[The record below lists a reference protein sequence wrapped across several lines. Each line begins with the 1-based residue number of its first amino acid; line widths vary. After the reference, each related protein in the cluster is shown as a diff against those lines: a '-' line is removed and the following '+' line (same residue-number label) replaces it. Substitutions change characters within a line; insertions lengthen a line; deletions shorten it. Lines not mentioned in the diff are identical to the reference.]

1 MYMIRRRTKGFTLIE
16 LIIVIVILGI
26 LAATALPRFLDVTEE
41 AKKASVEGLA
51 GNFATG
57 ILLVRAQWEAKG
69 RQKVNN
75 INSTLYDGTRFYLT
89 TPTNTKIEE
98 GTMSPGYP
106 IMATTAGAAK
116 PSTITDESA
125 NGFSVPN
132 NLDNC
137 INIWEKMLQN
147 PPRITGDI
155 NALNKKDIDYKYFVT
170 YSTGAVDGSTVS
182 GYGICRY
189 YLVLSLEK
197 GDTGSYRVPDAD
209 NHDRYMSFS
218 YIPALGL
225 VQPHINSSAN

>member
-1 MYMIRRRTKGFTLIE
+1 
-16 LIIVIVILGI
+16 
-26 LAATALPRFLDVTEE
+26 
-41 AKKASVEGLA
+41 
-51 GNFATG
+51 
-57 ILLVRAQWEAKG
+57 
-69 RQKVNN
+69 
-75 INSTLYDGTRFYLT
+75 
-89 TPTNTKIEE
+89 
-98 GTMSPGYP
+98 MSPGYP
-106 IMATTAGAAK
+106 IMATTAGATK

-125 NGFSVPN
+125 SGFAVPN
-132 NLDNC
+132 NLANC

-155 NALNKKDIDYKYFVT
+155 NALNSDDIDYKYFVT

-197 GDTGSYRVPDAD
+197 GDTGSYKAPDAD

-218 YIPALGL
+218 YIPSLGL

>member
-1 MYMIRRRTKGFTLIE
+1 
-16 LIIVIVILGI
+16 
-26 LAATALPRFLDVTEE
+26 
-41 AKKASVEGLA
+41 
-51 GNFATG
+51 
-57 ILLVRAQWEAKG
+57 
-69 RQKVNN
+69 
-75 INSTLYDGTRFYLT
+75 
-89 TPTNTKIEE
+89 
-98 GTMSPGYP
+98 
-106 IMATTAGAAK
+106 
-116 PSTITDESA
+116 
-125 NGFSVPN
+125 
-132 NLDNC
+132 
-137 INIWEKMLQN
+137 MLQN

-170 YSTGAVDGSTVS
+170 YSTGSVDGSTVS